1 MKKNKL
7 ILVLIGF
14 IAFTLTVSAQQSLTI
29 DASQLYSSF
38 KFNDTQDI
46 KLNSEYPGIYTSAY
60 SIGYKYLM
68 DNGIIF
74 RGGLGMRNAGASLV
88 YDDINYSWKL
98 QYADVKLGGG
108 YAYKINKFSPY
119 LIASGYYGY
128 LLRGFQ
134 TLNNEDFNITESGIL
149 NRGDFGVILSPGVDF
164 KLSDFISSYLEFN
177 YIWGLNNIETDE
189 GQKASNYAMGLTL
202 GLSFT
207 ITSSSGNTIDID

>member
-1 MKKNKL
+1 M
-7 ILVLIGF
+7 GF
-14 IAFTLTVSAQQSLTI
+14 IAFNSTVSAQQGLTI

-60 SIGYKYLM
+60 SVGYRYLI
-68 DNGIIF
+68 DNGLMF

-98 QYADVKLGGG
+98 QYADVKLGVG

-119 LIASGYYGY
+119 FVANGYFGY

-134 TLNNEDFNITESGIL
+134 TLNNEDFNITESDIL
-149 NRGDFGVILSPGVDF
+149 NKTDYGLILSPGVDF
-164 KLSDFISSYLEFN
+164 K
-177 YIWGLNNIETDE
+177 
-189 GQKASNYAMGLTL
+189 
-202 GLSFT
+202 
-207 ITSSSGNTIDID
+207 

>member
-1 MKKNKL
+1 MKKYKL
-7 ILVLIGF
+7 ILAIIGF
-14 IAFTLTVSAQQSLTI
+14 IACTSTVSAQKGLTI

-60 SIGYKYLM
+60 GIGYRHLI
-68 DNGIIF
+68 DNGLMF

-98 QYADVKLGGG
+98 QYADLKLGVG
-108 YAYKINKFSPY
+108 YVYNINKFSPY
-119 LIASGYYGY
+119 FAANIYFAY
-128 LLRGFQ
+128 LLRGIQ

-149 NRGDFGVILSPGVDF
+149 NRGDIGIILSPGVDF
-164 KLSDFISSYLEFN
+164 KLSDFISSYLEFS
-177 YIWGLNNIETDE
+177 YIWGLKNIEKDA
-189 GQKASNYAMGLTL
+189 GQKASNYALGLTL

-207 ITSSSGNTIDID
+207 ITKSE